1 MPKGR
6 KEEEGAL
13 GDDLVTIIQIAL
25 LFFALLAGRE
35 IGNIYSAYGEVSRL
49 SIACAVD
56 EQALADF
63 LMKARAGGDV
73 ELPVGIM
80 LTSPSFSSTQGP
92 VTQTPEYVRRWLIS
106 VALSPVVV
114 QQPDVSTVEA
124 QLRVEGVIVTNQ
136 TFPFDREKAS
146 YIGLLNRTMA
156 LHVDDKGRFFEMVQ
170 EASEKYGGEV
180 ELRLTG
186 RVLAHVA
193 FLDVWLP
200 FSTTRYPLVRVPH
213 ADYLSSEW
221 TDADGHSISRMRV
234 GEMAY
239 ISVRL
244 WNPTRVHSIWDNIT
258 ATIHNFGSHEPFL
271 IMNKT
276 AAVAASTEATYVFP
290 FIPKDPGVYFY
301 SLEAAGGFRLDS
313 DASQRLDVES

>member
-1 MPKGR
+1 MPKGER
-6 KEEEGAL
+6 EDEGEL
-13 GDDLVTIIQIAL
+13 RDDLVTIIQIAL

-35 IGNIYSAYGEVSRL
+35 LGNIYSAYGEVSRL

-56 EQALADF
+56 EQVLADF

-80 LTSPSFSSTQGP
+80 LTLPSFSNMQGP
-92 VTQTPEYVRRWLIS
+92 VTQTPDYVRRWLIS

-124 QLRVEGVIVTNQ
+124 QLWAEGVPVTNK
-136 TFPFDREKAS
+136 TFPFDREKVS
-146 YIGLLNRTMA
+146 YISLLNRTMA
-156 LHVDDKGRFFEMVQ
+156 LHIDDKIRFLEIVQ

-200 FSTTRYPLVRVPH
+200 FSTTRYPLVRAPH
-213 ADYLSSEW
+213 ADYLSSGW
-221 TDADGHSISRMRV
+221 TDVDGHDTSRMRV

-239 ISVRL
+239 ISVSLR
-244 WNPTRVHSIWDNIT
+244 NPTRVHSIWDNVT
-258 ATIHNFGSHEPFL
+258 ATIYNVGSGEPVL
-271 IMNKT
+271 TMNKT
-276 AAVAASTEATYVFP
+276 TGVAASTDATYVFP
-290 FIPKDPGVYFY
+290 FIPKEPGVYFY

-313 DASQRLDVES
+313 DISQRLDVES